1 MALEYSTD
9 FPHEFDFIRASTTG
23 AFWVAYT
30 NKIYVGLPDE
40 AELQEWVTLPGI
52 PTDIAVSPRGDRI
65 AWVDSGPP
73 EGSNR
78 LLVSD
83 TLSAETLVLLE
94 DPSPGLLRPAVVG
107 RCALPRAELAQPGG
121 ARHRRACDRRGQRRG
136 VPHRRGLLRRVGA
149 LHQRVLTG
157 GARP

>member
-1 MALEYSTD
+1 M
-9 FPHEFDFIRASTTG
+9 
-23 AFWVAYT
+23 
-30 NKIYVGLPDE
+30 
-40 AELQEWVTLPGI
+40 TLPGI

-94 DPSPGLLRPAVVG
+94 DPDLVFFDLQWSSDARYLALSSLNREERAIGVLVIDVVSGEVFHIAVG
-107 RCALPRAELAQPGG
+107 CCAVWAPFISES
-121 ARHRRACDRRGQRRG
+121 
-136 VPHRRGLLRRVGA
+136 
-149 LHQRVLTG
+149 
-157 GARP
+157 